1 MFNTLC
7 SGTYKVIHDYD
18 RYSKICKFVR
28 MYVYIYMC
36 IYIYIYYANMSYI
49 QCEGYIT
56 FEDTKQVSSI
66 QYIGPISILYFMMV
80 TSPA

>member
-1 MFNTLC
+1 MTDIA
-7 SGTYKVIHDYD
+7 K
-18 RYSKICKFVR
+18 
-28 MYVYIYMC
+28 YVSLYVCMYIYMC

-66 QYIGPISILYFMMV
+66 QYIGPISILYCMMV
-80 TSPA
+80 TSPALCAWRVYIELTTSKG